1 MKLTVLLAGAL
12 LAAPQPGLAQSP
24 DLLSG
29 SWSGDIGLSMTGRS
43 PVKLDLKFDGTS
55 NVSGTATGPG
65 PLLIKAGSFDPTTGA
80 LRLEL
85 EITRG
90 NGVVPFL
97 FEGVAVDGVAT
108 GKVTDGTRTGSFRI
122 ARAGAGGPASTAE
135 AAVALRKSFS
145 EVSGWVSK
153 AAALVPADKYA
164 FQPTKEV
171 RSFGRV
177 IAHLADSYNYYCA
190 VAAGKNVQWTD
201 PVEKGKLDKATLVPA
216 LQQALD
222 RCVAAYVVGDAAP
235 PTENVAHTSLHYG
248 NLITYLRLLGMV
260 PPSS

>member
-1 MKLTVLLAGAL
+1 MKSALLLTGAL
-12 LAAPQPGLAQSP
+12 LAASQRGLAQSP
-24 DLLSG
+24 DALSG
-29 SWSGDIGLSMTGRS
+29 SWSGDVGLSMTGRS

-55 NVSGTATGPG
+55 AVSGTATGPG
-65 PLLIKAGSFDPTTGA
+65 PLQIKNGSFDPTTGA

-85 EITRG
+85 EVTRG
-90 NGVVPFL
+90 TGVVPFL

-108 GKVTDGTRTGSFRI
+108 GRVTDGTRTGSFRI
-122 ARAGAGGPASTAE
+122 TRAAAGGTASTAE
-135 AAVALRKSFS
+135 AAVALRKSFT

-153 AAALVPADKYA
+153 AAELVPADKYG

-190 VAAGKNVQWTD
+190 VASGKHVQWTD
-201 PVEKGKLDKATLVPA
+201 PVEKGKLDKATVVPA
-216 LQQALD
+216 LQQALEG
-222 RCVAAYVVGDAAP
+222 CVAAYGGGEIAP
-235 PTENVAHTSLHYG
+235 LTENVAHTSLHYG